1 MCVFK
6 MLQDYKVVRR
16 AGRPA
21 RGAAA
26 ILTQIRQSH
35 GKSSHV
41 KLSVVYVESSQVK
54 SSQVMYRLDFTLC

>member
-6 MLQDYKVVRR
+6 MFKYKVVRR

-26 ILTQIRQSH
+26 ILTQIRQSQ
-35 GKSSHV
+35 GK
-41 KLSVVYVESSQVK
+41 LIFRMVVCSLCRVK
-54 SSQVMYRLDFTLC
+54 SSQVKPSHV